1 MVNCLW
7 NSELTYYEGYE
18 SFCYQNSLRLIL
30 ESYGVDYAPL
40 YINASLGLN
49 MAVKNDSDIEFSFGE
64 NARSF
69 LPEYASKDNRIYYLK
84 GTDPLDVFKENVKMV
99 NDNNTAIIV
108 GADLYYLPY
117 LEYYHKKHGAHTF
130 ILCGAD
136 LENDTVQLVDWYE
149 PWFHKGEMYTDEFIL
164 ARNSENP
171 KDEHI
176 YSGTPI
182 RNNWTEISRD
192 GWDAVPSYLI
202 STVLGLSRE
211 QYFETSDNN
220 GCLCFRRIVELLGK
234 FANDEND
241 HRSVMK
247 SVHMGLFDTLKRF
260 KFLKQ
265 YLQIAQGYN
274 CNSEKAIEKIDK
286 YVAYFDSTLMLVYK
300 TTMVNSS
307 KTFERVIGRLKE
319 LDRLHEEIYEA
330 LKETE
335 KAMN

>member
-1 MVNCLW
+1 MANRLW
-7 NSELTYYEGYE
+7 KSELTYYAGYE

-30 ESYGVDYAPL
+30 ESYGVEYAPL
-40 YINASLGLN
+40 YINAALSLN
-49 MAVKNDSDIEFSFGE
+49 MVVENDSDIEFSFAE
-64 NARSF
+64 KARSF
-69 LPEYASKDNRIYYLK
+69 LPEYASKDNRIYYPE
-84 GTDPLDVFKENVKMV
+84 GIDPIDVFKENVKMV
-99 NDNNTAIIV
+99 NDKDTAIIV

-136 LENDTVQLVDWYE
+136 LENYKVQLVDWYE
-149 PWFHKGEMYTDEFIL
+149 PWFHKGEMDTDEFIL

-192 GWDAVPSYLI
+192 GWDAFPSHLI
-202 STVLGLSRE
+202 STVLSLSRE

-220 GCLCFRRIVELLGK
+220 GCSCFGRIIELLGK
-234 FANDEND
+234 FANDEKD
-241 HRSVMK
+241 HRSAMK
-247 SVHMGLFDTLKRF
+247 SIHMGLFDTLKRF

-265 YLQIAQGYN
+265 YLHIAQEYN
-274 CNSEKAIEKIDK
+274 CNSEKAIEIIDK

-319 LDRLHEEIYEA
+319 LDNIHEEIYEA

>member
-1 MVNCLW
+1 MANRLW
-7 NSELTYYEGYE
+7 NSELTYYAGYE

-30 ESYGVDYAPL
+30 ESYGVEYAPL
-40 YINASLGLN
+40 YINAALSLN
-49 MAVKNDSDIEFSFGE
+49 MVVENDSNIEFSFAE
-64 NARSF
+64 KARSF
-69 LPEYASKDNRIYYLK
+69 LPEYASKGNRIYYPE
-84 GTDPLDVFKENVKMV
+84 GIDPIDVFKENVKMV
-99 NDNNTAIIV
+99 NDKDTAIIV

-136 LENDTVQLVDWYE
+136 LENYKVQLLDWYE
-149 PWFHKGEMYTDEFIL
+149 PWFHKGEMDTDEFIL

-176 YSGTPI
+176 YSGSPI

-192 GWDAVPSYLI
+192 GWDAFPSHLI
-202 STVLGLSRE
+202 STVLSLSRE

-220 GCLCFRRIVELLGK
+220 GCSCFGRIIELLGK
-234 FANDEND
+234 FANDEKD
-241 HRSVMK
+241 HRSAMK
-247 SVHMGLFDTLKRF
+247 SIHMGLFDTLKRF

-265 YLQIAQGYN
+265 YLQIAQEYN
-274 CNSEKAIEKIDK
+274 CNSEKAIEIIDK
-286 YVAYFDSTLMLVYK
+286 YVAYFDTTLMLVYK

-319 LDRLHEEIYEA
+319 LDNIHDEIYEA